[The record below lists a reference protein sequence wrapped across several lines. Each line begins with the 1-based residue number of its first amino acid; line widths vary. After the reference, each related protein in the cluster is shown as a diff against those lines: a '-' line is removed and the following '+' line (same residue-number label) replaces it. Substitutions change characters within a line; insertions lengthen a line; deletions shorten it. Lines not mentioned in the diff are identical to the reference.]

1 MSNFD
6 TYVYIHIYIVSIEF
20 ERNTKS
26 NLCARKILTF
36 EYFTNREFY
45 YIIPNLVQKESAI
58 FLFIKFSS
66 IVLKRIVD
74 GFFFFKTKKFQC
86 STSSWV
92 NINTFKN
99 NLFTK
104 SSFFDWKYVRC
115 LKKNITFEI
124 LLVSTFIP
132 YTKFSSFR
140 DIYFFFFFFKYD
152 ERKIW

>member
-1 MSNFD
+1 MRSKNLNLRVVYESRVLLYHSQSRSKGKRHFSFYQILFD
-6 TYVYIHIYIVSIEF
+6 RSKTYS
-20 ERNTKS
+20 RW
-26 NLCARKILTF
+26 
-36 EYFTNREFY
+36 
-45 YIIPNLVQKESAI
+45 
-58 FLFIKFSS
+58 
-66 IVLKRIVD
+66 
-74 GFFFFKTKKFQC
+74 FFFFKTKKFQC

-104 SSFFDWKYVRC
+104 NSFFDWKYVRC

-140 DIYFFFFFFKYD
+140 DIFFFFFFLNTTNEKFGNIFS
-152 ERKIW
+152 RQHRI